1 MNYFIFLIEFKRRTI
16 FLLTDIR
23 DLLQKGHSV
32 QAQSLLPSSDFN
44 FSVVDTTNDLN
55 FLESSLED
63 KDFKMKM
70 VNYIYINIRKL
81 LNFIL
86 FCVIHS

>member
-1 MNYFIFLIEFKRRTI
+1 M
-16 FLLTDIR
+16 LTEIR

-44 FSVVDTTNDLN
+44 SSVVDTTNDLN
-55 FLESSLED
+55 FLESSLEY

-70 VNYIYINIRKL
+70 VNYIYINIRKI
-81 LNFIL
+81 LNLIL

>member
-81 LNFIL
+81 LNFSL

>member
-1 MNYFIFLIEFKRRTI
+1 M
-16 FLLTDIR
+16 LTEIR

-44 FSVVDTTNDLN
+44 SSVVDTTNDLN

-70 VNYIYINIRKL
+70 LNYIYINIRKI
-81 LNFIL
+81 LNLIL

>member
-63 KDFKMKM
+63 
-70 VNYIYINIRKL
+70 
-81 LNFIL
+81 
-86 FCVIHS
+86 

>member
-1 MNYFIFLIEFKRRTI
+1 M
-16 FLLTDIR
+16 LTEIR

-44 FSVVDTTNDLN
+44 SSVVDTTNDLN

-70 VNYIYINIRKL
+70 VNYIYINIRKI
-81 LNFIL
+81 LNLIL